1 MAQQGQGVQQT
12 PGGTWEQ
19 QILSELSNTRAQL
32 QQMATAHDALAAAHE
47 ALRAASEKA
56 LNEKTAQI
64 AETESKLGKL
74 AFQQKFDL
82 LDFKTLQP
90 EIFKG
95 RHHET
100 FKPWARKVKA
110 FCNAK
115 QQGFR
120 KALDWAEKQEHE
132 IHDISSMG
140 WDRAAAANEK
150 LHDFLLQLCA
160 EGAQVL
166 VDTPALE
173 GRGFEALATSH
184 EEVRANRRAVR
195 A

>member
-1 MAQQGQGVQQT
+1 MAQQGQSTQQT

-19 QILSELSNTRAQL
+19 QILSELANTRAQL
-32 QQMATAHDALAAAHE
+32 QQMASAHDALAAAHE
-47 ALRAASEKA
+47 ALRSASELA

-64 AETESKLGKL
+64 AETETKLGKPS
-74 AFQQKFDL
+74 FQQKFDL

-95 RHHET
+95 RDHET

-120 KALDWAEKQEHE
+120 KAIAGQ
-132 IHDISSMG
+132 
-140 WDRAAAANEK
+140 
-150 LHDFLLQLCA
+150 
-160 EGAQVL
+160 
-166 VDTPALE
+166 
-173 GRGFEALATSH
+173 
-184 EEVRANRRAVR
+184 RRKSTR
-195 A
+195 STTYLT